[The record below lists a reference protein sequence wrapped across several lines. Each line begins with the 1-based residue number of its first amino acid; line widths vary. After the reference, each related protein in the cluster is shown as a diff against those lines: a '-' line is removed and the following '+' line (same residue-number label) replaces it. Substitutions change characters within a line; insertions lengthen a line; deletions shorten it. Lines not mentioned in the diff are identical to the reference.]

1 MFIDNISKAVSQKM
15 LDASVIS
22 IEDKDVYYY
31 GLQLI
36 VSTIIKGMGLM
47 LIALLF
53 DKVIEAIVFI
63 AAFGILRINAGGFHL
78 DTYFKCFVVTSAS
91 MMLCIWIG
99 SITPLPLVPYIIACT
114 LAITALIVVRHAPV
128 DNPNRP
134 LSSAEQKKFRIRSIY
149 TIMIIAIIII
159 TVYCLKAEFYSYV
172 CIASL
177 AVMFEGITLLPVWKK
192 I

>member
-1 MFIDNISKAVSQKM
+1 MLIDKISKAVSQKM

-22 IEDKDVYYY
+22 IEDKDIYYY

-47 LIALLF
+47 IIALLF
-53 DKVIEAIVFI
+53 DKALEALIFI
-63 AAFGILRINAGGFHL
+63 GAFGILRINAGGFHF

-99 SITPLPLVPYIIACT
+99 SIAPLPLVPYIIACA
-114 LAITALIVVRHAPV
+114 LAIAALSVFRYAPV

-134 LSSAEQKKFRIRSIY
+134 LSEKECKKFRTRSLY
-149 TIMIIAIIII
+149 AIIII
-159 TVYCLKAEFYSYV
+159 SVIIIALCYVKADLNRYL

-177 AVMFEGITLLPVWKK
+177 AIMFEGITLLPIWKS
-192 I
+192 